1 MLGHR
6 SITTLAVLGV
16 LVSGCGGGEPSLG
29 EPSPGAS
36 SRPDPTSAPAGTAD
50 PIEWAGAYCSGI
62 GAARNEAVS
71 RLTSPQARI
80 DAAAQKEALLG
91 YLDAAATVYQ
101 DSIERLEQL
110 GAPAVTEGLRRQR
123 AALDFYRGSLEAV
136 QRQRERLAAL
146 DPTAPDFAA
155 QFREV
160 EQAGFDIAPLQP
172 ELDALRTDPELERA
186 LQQAPACQ
194 EIKPGT
200 GDDASTERPGS

>member
-6 SITTLAVLGV
+6 SIAALAVLGV
-16 LVSGCGGGEPSLG
+16 LVSGCGGGESSQG
-29 EPSPGAS
+29 ESSPGAS

-62 GAARNEAVS
+62 GAAADEAVG

-110 GAPAVTEGLRRQR
+110 GAGP
-123 AALDFYRGSLEAV
+123 
-136 QRQRERLAAL
+136 
-146 DPTAPDFAA
+146 P
-155 QFREV
+155 
-160 EQAGFDIAPLQP
+160 
-172 ELDALRTDPELERA
+172 
-186 LQQAPACQ
+186 
-194 EIKPGT
+194 
-200 GDDASTERPGS
+200 